1 MMTELPGCDTSVV
14 KTVSV
19 ANAVSVVK
27 TVRMTLVRAAVVVA
41 LSGAGALF
49 GVVQPAGAAAPAVTA
64 TAPAAAAHPAA
75 APAQQPQP
83 VPVDVVKAY
92 FAAINNDEFEAAWA
106 LGGKNTS
113 GRPYDSFV
121 TANQGTDQ
129 NVVTVDSVAG
139 NKVTVT
145 YDLTLINGSHQ
156 RFTGTYTVQDGV
168 IVTADVHRV

>member
-1 MMTELPGCDTSVV
+1 MV
-14 KTVSV
+14 K
-19 ANAVSVVK
+19 AVSVVNTVSVVK
-27 TVRMTLVRAAVVVA
+27 AVRMTLVRAAVVVA
-41 LSGAGALF
+41 VTGAGALS

-64 TAPAAAAHPAA
+64 TAPAAHRAA

-83 VPVDVVKAY
+83 APVDVVKAY
-92 FAAINNDEFEAAWA
+92 FTAINNDEFEAAWA

-113 GRPYDSFV
+113 GQPYDSFV

-129 NVVTVDSVAG
+129 DVVTVDSVAG

-145 YDLTLINGSHQ
+145 YDMTLINGSHQ

>member
-1 MMTELPGCDTSVV
+1 MA

-19 ANAVSVVK
+19 VNAVSVVK

-41 LSGAGALF
+41 LAGAGALF
-49 GVVQPAGAAAPAVTA
+49 GVVPPAGAAAPAVTA

-83 VPVDVVKAY
+83 APVDVVKAY
-92 FAAINNDEFEAAWA
+92 FTAINNDEFEAAWA

-113 GRPYDSFV
+113 GQPYDSFV

-129 NVVTVDSVAG
+129 NVVTVESVAG
-139 NKVTVT
+139 DKVTVT

-168 IVTADVHRV
+168 IVTAEVHRV